1 MKDNMVQELLL
12 KALLGQTQNAAPIT
26 ANSQRQTTSNS
37 MLDKREILQSLLKSL
52 YLNNAQKGQNSNV
65 NNVKKSIDNKQV
77 EIKQKQ
83 EQTANKPVKT
93 SQVFEEFI
101 GKNPDFFGEREILFE
116 YLNSGNIDFDIEE
129 LDKIAQITK
138 KIEEEAIKRFCA
150 KNPKYAQFLTNEN
163 SKLLNKLEKSAQEGL
178 DGNLK
183 SSSFFSAQDIDKMST
198 DEFLKHKDE
207 IDAQILNLIKNS

>member
-77 EIKQKQ
+77 ENKQKQ

-101 GKNPDFFGEREILFE
+101 GKNPDFFGGREILFE

>member
-77 EIKQKQ
+77 ENKQKQ

>member
-101 GKNPDFFGEREILFE
+101 GKNPDFFGGREILFE